1 MITENKRKKIACE
14 NTHENTGRIER
25 TYNVGDE
32 VLRIQGG
39 IKRKY
44 SRHKSDPYKIIDVY
58 TNGTVTIAQ
67 QAKCQRISIR
77 NIEPY
82 ISIEKSD

>member
-1 MITENKRKKIACE
+1 MPMK
-14 NTHENTGRIER
+14 RIEQ

-32 VLRIQGG
+32 VLRIKRG

-44 SRHKSDPYKIIDVY
+44 SRQKSDPYKIIDVH